1 MLVGENMLC
10 KVSDFGLSRE
20 LADDSEASAEYT
32 TQVNSQFFLSNQISE
47 NGNGNGKCNAITLQ

>member
-20 LADDSEASAEYT
+20 LLAEDDQEPLDYE
-32 TQVNSQFFLSNQISE
+32 TQVDAQVFRSKPKKQL
-47 NGNGNGKCNAITLQ
+47 